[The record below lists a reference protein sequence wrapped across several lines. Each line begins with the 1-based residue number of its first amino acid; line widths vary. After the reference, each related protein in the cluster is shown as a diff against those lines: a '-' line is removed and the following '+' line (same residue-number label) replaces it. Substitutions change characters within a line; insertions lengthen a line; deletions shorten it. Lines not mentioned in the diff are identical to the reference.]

1 MTGRDEPITEP
12 LKIGDRVRVNV
23 AATVLWDDASAGG
36 AGVVRLVV
44 DAPQFNVQPHDV
56 RTLRRIVPD
65 WSPHPTGTLLKDPEG
80 RLWSVGGNGPMVLIA
95 THMTHPLYAVRSQSY
110 ESSQWTV
117 LFTPPPDEVRE
128 WS

>member
-1 MTGRDEPITEP
+1 MTSDRDEPITEP
-12 LKIGDRVRVNV
+12 LREGDAVRLSV
-23 AATVLWDDASAGG
+23 AATVAIVAPG
-36 AGVVRLVV
+36 AILVE
-44 DAPQFNVQPHDV
+44 VQPRSVLIPTDDIPSK
-56 RTLRRIVPD
+56 LRRIVPN
-65 WSPHPTGTLLKDPEG
+65 WTPHPTGTLLKDPEG